1 MKRFYLSIT
10 AFVIVFCTSVCA
22 YGANAVGAIPGNFQ
36 VSNMGAAVYTVPVEC
51 PDGVNGMKPELSFV
65 YNSHAGD
72 GPMGLGWNIGF
83 YLVFSLQ

>member
-22 YGANAVGAIPGNFQ
+22 FGANAVGAIPGEFQ
-36 VSNMGAAVYTVPVEC
+36 VSSMGAAVYTVPVEC

-72 GPMGLGWNIGF
+72 GPMGLGWNMA
-83 YLVFSLQ
+83 